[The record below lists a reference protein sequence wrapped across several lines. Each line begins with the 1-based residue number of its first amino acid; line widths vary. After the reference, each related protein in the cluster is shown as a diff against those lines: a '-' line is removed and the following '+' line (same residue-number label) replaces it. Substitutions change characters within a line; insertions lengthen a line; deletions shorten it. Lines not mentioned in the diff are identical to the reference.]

1 MGAPASWMTGIKF
14 WESSSFPQ
22 LGVRLRDRGFHPRDR
37 FLRDVHVSS
46 FARLFA
52 PQRARP
58 RFSSVR
64 AREPGLPQFCL
75 RRGESRPNGLGQG
88 ERCVCSHIRGRCAAF
103 QTLERFASSPVL
115 AYPRAVCG
123 FPNIGTFCELPRT
136 PFFNVGVLTAA
147 WMPAVCLTRQPPPGR
162 TKYCSSS
169 EWRAHRN
176 ASTLKWGVGGR

>member
-1 MGAPASWMTGIKF
+1 MFIFSGTTFLGAPASWMTGIKF

-22 LGVRLRDRGFHPRDR
+22 FGVRLRDRGFYPRDR

-64 AREPGLPQFCL
+64 AREPGLPQHFL
-75 RRGESRPNGLGQG
+75 RRGESLPNGLGQG

-103 QTLERFASSPVL
+103 QTLERFASSP
-115 AYPRAVCG
+115 AP
-123 FPNIGTFCELPRT
+123 
-136 PFFNVGVLTAA
+136 PFSMLE
-147 WMPAVCLTRQPPPGR
+147 C
-162 TKYCSSS
+162 
-169 EWRAHRN
+169 
-176 ASTLKWGVGGR
+176 

>member
-1 MGAPASWMTGIKF
+1 MTGIKF

-64 AREPGLPQFCL
+64 AREPGLPQFFY
-75 RRGESRPNGLGQG
+75 GVVSLGQTVWG
-88 ERCVCSHIRGRCAAF
+88 KENVVCARISEGGVRLSKHWNVLRAPPHPLF
-103 QTLERFASSPVL
+103 QCWSVDGGLDARSVSDEA
-115 AYPRAVCG
+115 
-123 FPNIGTFCELPRT
+123 T
-136 PFFNVGVLTAA
+136 PA
-147 WMPAVCLTRQPPPGR
+147 R
-162 TKYCSSS
+162 
-169 EWRAHRN
+169 
-176 ASTLKWGVGGR
+176 